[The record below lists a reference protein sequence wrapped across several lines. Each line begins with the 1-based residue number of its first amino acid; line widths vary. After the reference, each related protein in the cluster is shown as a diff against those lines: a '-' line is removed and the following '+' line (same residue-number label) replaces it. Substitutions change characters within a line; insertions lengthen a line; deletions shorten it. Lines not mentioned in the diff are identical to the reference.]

1 MEVIKSSGIKQ
12 NFDPL
17 KVLKVLEWATQDT
30 NIDPYEFLDI
40 LKIHITD
47 GMTTAEI
54 QSALVKVAS
63 NLITPEEPHYQY
75 VASNLRQFQL
85 RKEVY
90 GRFDPIPFY
99 DHIKAVEKA
108 GMYDKEILK
117 LYSKEEIEYLE
128 TCIAHDRD
136 FKFTYAGT
144 SQLIDKYLV
153 QDRSTGKIFESP
165 QYAYMLIAMCLHQ
178 NEDKD
183 NRLKY
188 CIDFYNAASLQ
199 QISLPTPIMAGV
211 RTPTR
216 QFSSCVVIESGD
228 SIDGIGNTSKA
239 IMKYIAKRAGIGVNG
254 GMIRAEGSKI
264 GAGEVKHTGV
274 IPFWKVWQ
282 SATGSTSN
290 GGIRKG
296 SATCFWPAWH
306 LEFENLIVLKN
317 NKGVEENRIRHMDY
331 GMQVNN
337 FLIKR
342 FLTDDYITLFS
353 PDVAGGKLYRAFF
366 EDEAL
371 FAELYT
377 KLESDPL
384 IRKKRIRASELMS
397 LFSVERSNT
406 ARIYPSNVDNVN
418 NHGPWIRKIAPVTMS
433 NLCMEI
439 ALTTRAMDSKDPLIN
454 LCTLSAFVLGKFD
467 WKDQEV
473 VNKLSRI
480 MVRALDN
487 LLDYQDYPVKEAL
500 GSKDYRSLGVGITNY
515 AGFLAEQ
522 MVGYDEADTIT
533 HELFERLQY
542 GLINASV
549 ELAEERGPAKR
560 FKETKYGHGQLPIDW
575 YNKSVDKL
583 VAPNYV
589 LNWEKL
595 RERLIKFGIRNCTLT
610 ALMPCESSSQVSN
623 STNGFERPKG
633 PVSVKQCKTGT
644 YNQVV
649 PGYENYGLFY
659 DYLWESV
666 NKEGN
671 KPYLRQTCI
680 AQKWVDQA
688 ISVNFNYNPFKY
700 DNSKVP
706 LSEIEDD
713 LLFFWA
719 HGGKNGYYLNTYD
732 GAGEDDSVDESCAGC
747 KL

>member
-128 TCIAHDRD
+128 TCIVHDRD

-467 WKDQEV
+467 WKDQEA

>member
-117 LYSKEEIEYLE
+117 LYSKEEIECLE
-128 TCIAHDRD
+128 TFIVHDRD

-144 SQLIDKYLV
+144 SQFIDKYLV

-199 QISLPTPIMAGV
+199 QINLPTPIMAGV

-384 IRKKRIRASELMS
+384 IRKKRIRASEMMS